1 MLAIDGP
8 SGAGKGTVGQTVATR
23 LGWHY
28 LDSGALYRALAL
40 AARAR
45 GLEPAD
51 HERLE
56 QLAAELDIRF
66 CARPEGA
73 ARVFVDGR
81 DVTDALRSEQ
91 CGRDASAFG
100 AVPEVRRGLLKVQRD
115 ARRLPG
121 LVADGRD
128 MGTVVFP
135 DALLKIFLTASAEE
149 RAERRYKQLKD
160 KGLDVT
166 LLEIGQEIRGRDDRD
181 ARRAT
186 SPLVPAADA
195 HFIDTSSFTVD
206 DVVDR
211 VLQRV
216 RDALANNG

>member
-51 HERLE
+51 IERLG

-66 CARPEGA
+66 GAGPEGA

-81 DVTDALRSEQ
+81 DVSDALRGEQ

-100 AVPEVRRGLLKVQRD
+100 AVPEVRRALLQVQRE

-135 DALLKIFLTASAEE
+135 DALVKIFLTASAEV

-166 LLEIGQEIRGRDDRD
+166 LLRIGQEIHGRDDRD

-195 HFIDTSSFTVD
+195 HFIDTSSLTVD

-211 VLQRV
+211 VLQQV
-216 RDALANNG
+216 RDALAKNG